1 MNRSVA
7 VVVFGLLSATVAPS
21 LAMAA
26 EADLL
31 ADIPAP
37 PNGETLGTESI
48 SSGGQKANYS
58 TSAGVSVVLDAYR
71 QALAKAG
78 WRVVG
83 GGGGGGP
90 YGGGGGLSATNGPKY
105 LSVEAADLR
114 RQPTSTSASGR
125 RGLLTTMQLSVR

>member
-1 MNRSVA
+1 MARSVA
-7 VVVFGLLSATVAPS
+7 VVVFGLLSAAVVPS

-26 EADLL
+26 SDDLL

-58 TSAGVSVVLDAYR
+58 TSASVSAVIDVYR
-71 QALAKAG
+71 QALAKVG

-83 GGGGGGP
+83 GGGGGGS
-90 YGGGGGLSATNGPKY
+90 YGGGGGLSATNGPKH
-105 LSVEAADLR
+105 LSVEAGGPAGTTFVHVCVWPERPADDNC
-114 RQPTSTSASGR
+114 G
-125 RGLLTTMQLSVR
+125 